1 MLGIGKWLCKVNSMF
16 YRGDVTLNIAD
27 NNGEYDITIEIDAD
41 FDMPDYK
48 IFDVVTEGNTVTA
61 KAEVSL
67 LPGKIIDVSFTIDE
81 NEVLSG
87 VLKVPFMG
95 KIKIT
100 EGRKVA

>member
-16 YRGDVTLNIAD
+16 YRGEVTLNIAD

-48 IFDVVTEGNTVTA
+48 IYDVVTEGNTVTA

-67 LPGKIIDVSFTIDE
+67 LPGKVVDVSFTIE
-81 NEVLSG
+81 NDVLTG

-100 EGRKVA
+100 DGQKVA

>member
-1 MLGIGKWLCKVNSMF
+1 MIGIGKWLCKVNSMF

-27 NNGEYDITIEIDAD
+27 NNGEYDITLEIDMD

-48 IFDVVTEGNTVTA
+48 FYDVVTEGNTVNG

-67 LPGKIIDVSFTIDE
+67 LPGKVIDVSFTIED
-81 NEVLSG
+81 EVLTG

-100 EGRKVA
+100 EGHKIA

>member
-27 NNGEYDITIEIDAD
+27 NNGEYDITLEIDAD

-48 IFDVVTEGNTVTA
+48 IYDVVTEGNTVTA

-67 LPGKIIDVSFTIDE
+67 LPGKEIDVYFSIE
-81 NEVLSG
+81 NDNLTG

-100 EGRKVA
+100 EGHKIA

>member
-16 YRGDVTLNIAD
+16 YRGEVTLNIAD

-48 IFDVVTEGNTVTA
+48 IYDVVTEGNTVTA

-67 LPGKIIDVSFTIDE
+67 LPGKVVDVSFTIE
-81 NEVLSG
+81 NDVLTG

-100 EGRKVA
+100 DGRKVA

>member
-16 YRGDVTLNIAD
+16 YRGDVVVNIAD
-27 NNGEYDITIEIDAD
+27 KDGEYDITIEIDAD

-48 IFDVVTEGNTVTA
+48 IYDVVTDGNTVTA

-67 LPGKIIDVSFTIDE
+67 LPGKVVDVSFTIEED
-81 NEVLSG
+81 NLTG

-100 EGRKVA
+100 EGHKVA

>member
-16 YRGDVTLNIAD
+16 YRGEVTLNIAD
-27 NNGEYDITIEIDAD
+27 KNGEYDITLEIDAD

-48 IFDVVTEGNTVTA
+48 IYDVVTEGNTVTA

-67 LPGKIIDVSFTIDE
+67 LPDKVIDVSFTIE
-81 NEVLSG
+81 NDVLTG

-100 EGRKVA
+100 EGHKVA